1 MTMIR
6 EKTNKVIKE
15 TREFMK
21 SFLRENVD
29 TIVKME
35 PSEYSMVTSMIKF
48 VDDSLDLA
56 EEQARVIEEV
66 DRKLDEL
73 NSKMDILLKQ
83 KG

>member
-6 EKTNKVIKE
+6 EKTNKVIEE

-29 TIVKME
+29 TIVRME
-35 PSEYSMVTSMIKF
+35 PSEYSMVMSMVKF
-48 VDDSLDLA
+48 LDDSLELA
-56 EEQARVIEEV
+56 AEQARVIEET

-83 KG
+83 KD